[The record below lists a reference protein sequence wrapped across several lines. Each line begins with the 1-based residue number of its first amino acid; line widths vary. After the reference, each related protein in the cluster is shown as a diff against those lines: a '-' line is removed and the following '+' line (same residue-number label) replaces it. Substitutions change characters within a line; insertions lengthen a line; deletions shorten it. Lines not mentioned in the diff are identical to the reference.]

1 MTVSIKWCLNQKSG
15 LELIEP
21 NANMSNS
28 YLRMAEESLSIVN
41 NIEQSRIWTATTT
54 YYIFYYSLYAL
65 MLRIGIK
72 CEIHSCSLEFMNQ
85 TLKSF
90 YNLTDNKMINDAFK
104 SRIDLQYYV
113 DRPVEKLIIDKTK
126 KYSKD
131 FYIKTKDI
139 IAKITEDQI
148 NLIRKELIGL
158 DSCFIIGLTG
168 THGSGKGEVG
178 KYLVQKG
185 FKYYSCSDELREEA
199 KKLNL
204 PETREN
210 LGIVIGDKLRKEFG
224 KGVLGK
230 RIYNQILKEKVELAV
245 VDSLR
250 LIEEVDEL
258 RKSKKFY
265 LIYID
270 APIETRYKRA
280 LERKRITDDLSLNEF
295 KKIEDKER
303 YGQNTLMKM
312 EDCFK
317 SAQFKLINDKGLNEL
332 HKKIDEILKKVM

>member
-1 MTVSIKWCLNQKSG
+1 
-15 LELIEP
+15 
-21 NANMSNS
+21 
-28 YLRMAEESLSIVN
+28 
-41 NIEQSRIWTATTT
+41 
-54 YYIFYYSLYAL
+54 
-65 MLRIGIK
+65 ML
-72 CEIHSCSLEFMNQ
+72 
-85 TLKSF
+85 
-90 YNLTDNKMINDAFK
+90 
-104 SRIDLQYYV
+104 
-113 DRPVEKLIIDKTK
+113 
-126 KYSKD
+126 
-131 FYIKTKDI
+131 
-139 IAKITEDQI
+139 
-148 NLIRKELIGL
+148 
-158 DSCFIIGLTG
+158 IIGLTG

-224 KGVLGK
+224 KGILGK
-230 RIYNQILKEKVELAV
+230 RVFDKILKSKNELAV

-250 LIEEVDEL
+250 LIEEVNEL
-258 RKSKKFY
+258 KKSRNFK

-295 KKIEDKER
+295 KKIEDKEI
-303 YGQNTLMKM
+303 YGQDTLMKM

-317 SAQFKLINDKGLNEL
+317 NADFKIINDKDLTLL
-332 HKKIDEILKKVM
+332 HKKIDDILKKVEF

>member
-104 SRIDLQYYV
+104 SRIDLQYYA
-113 DRPVEKLIIDKTK
+113 DRPVDNLVIEKTK

-148 NLIRKELIGL
+148 NSIRKELIKL
-158 DSCFIIGLTG
+158 SFCLVIGLTG

-185 FKYYSCSDELREEA
+185 FKYYSCSDEL
-199 KKLNL
+199 
-204 PETREN
+204 
-210 LGIVIGDKLRKEFG
+210 
-224 KGVLGK
+224 
-230 RIYNQILKEKVELAV
+230 
-245 VDSLR
+245 
-250 LIEEVDEL
+250 DEL

>member
-1 MTVSIKWCLNQKSG
+1 MAVTIKWCLNQKLG
-15 LELIEP
+15 LKLIEP
-21 NANMSNS
+21 NTNMANS
-28 YLRMAEESLSIVN
+28 YLRMAEESLSIIN
-41 NIEQSRIWTATTT
+41 NIEKSKIWTATTT

-65 MLRIGIK
+65 MLRMGVK

-85 TLKSF
+85 ALNPF

-210 LGIVIGDKLRKEFG
+210 LGIVIG
-224 KGVLGK
+224 
-230 RIYNQILKEKVELAV
+230 EK
-245 VDSLR
+245 
-250 LIEEVDEL
+250 I
-258 RKSKKFY
+258 
-265 LIYID
+265 
-270 APIETRYKRA
+270 
-280 LERKRITDDLSLNEF
+280 N
-295 KKIEDKER
+295 KKI
-303 YGQNTLMKM
+303 
-312 EDCFK
+312 
-317 SAQFKLINDKGLNEL
+317 
-332 HKKIDEILKKVM
+332 